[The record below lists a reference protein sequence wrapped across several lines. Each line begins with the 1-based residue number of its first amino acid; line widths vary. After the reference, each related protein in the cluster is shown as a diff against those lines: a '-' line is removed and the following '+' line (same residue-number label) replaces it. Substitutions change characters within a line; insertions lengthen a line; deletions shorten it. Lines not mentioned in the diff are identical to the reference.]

1 MDDSTANP
9 LFIILLGILRCLVPL
24 LIMFGISYLLKR
36 FGLIKESPIASDELD
51 LEEDDESNP
60 IEGEQANE

>member
-1 MDDSTANP
+1 M
-9 LFIILLGILRCLVPL
+9 L
-24 LIMFGISYLLKR
+24 GISYLLKR

-51 LEEDDESNP
+51 LEEDLEEDDKSNL